1 MGMGESAQALGPTAS
16 CGNAP
21 ATRSPGR
28 ADSGA
33 VQAWLRQRRPSRVQ
47 HGGCPK
53 RSGAQPGGLRRGSGW
68 RQPSGRDLGP
78 AATTAGG
85 AGRTTVPGC
94 QRPSADALQ
103 LVRGRRGSGGV
114 LYGGGPDRR
123 ASCTVREP
131 VEVREPVL
139 AAGEAGVPAAARDG
153 SRSHPPH
160 HQPPAGSDGEKAA
173 RHVDAALG
181 GGLGGCPGRRGIWD
195 AHRQRWGGRGGS
207 RGGCLRT
214 CTGRARPCFAHRRRR
229 RRNGGCSQPV
239 TGHTPPV
246 GGELE
251 LRVPVG
257 CMRGGSGKGRDFSR
271 RRLPREVRRA
281 CFRGSG
287 SVARSRLAPL
297 QRRRRTAKVAAP
309 AVPVLGRLRRPIRGR
324 DRPAVLR

>member
-16 CGNAP
+16 CGNAL
-21 ATRSPGR
+21 ATRSPSR

-68 RQPSGRDLGP
+68 RQPSGRNLGP

-94 QRPSADALQ
+94 QRPSVDALQ
-103 LVRGRRGSGGV
+103 PVRGRRGSGGV

-123 ASCTVREP
+123 AFCTVPELVEVGEP
-131 VEVREPVL
+131 VR
-139 AAGEAGVPAAARDG
+139 AAGEAGVPAGARDG
-153 SRSHPPH
+153 SRSRPPRRW
-160 HQPPAGSDGEKAA
+160 PPAGSDGEKAA

-181 GGLGGCPGRRGIWD
+181 GGLGGCPGWRGIWD

-229 RRNGGCSQPV
+229 RRN
-239 TGHTPPV
+239 
-246 GGELE
+246 
-251 LRVPVG
+251 
-257 CMRGGSGKGRDFSR
+257 
-271 RRLPREVRRA
+271 A
-281 CFRGSG
+281 
-287 SVARSRLAPL
+287 
-297 QRRRRTAKVAAP
+297 AAP
-309 AVPVLGRLRRPIRGR
+309 SP
-324 DRPAVLR
+324 